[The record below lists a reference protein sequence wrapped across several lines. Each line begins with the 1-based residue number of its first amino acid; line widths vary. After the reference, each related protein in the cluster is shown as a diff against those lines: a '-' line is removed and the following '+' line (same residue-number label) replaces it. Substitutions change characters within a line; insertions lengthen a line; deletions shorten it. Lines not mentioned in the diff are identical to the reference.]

1 MVMWLT
7 KKYLHLI
14 RYCDNYIIDILFLLS
29 RKIYERISDM
39 KEFTPDKYLGHKINR
54 ISRSIDKYFDR
65 KRCSKTECIP
75 RSQGMMI
82 GYIMDNQ
89 GQNIFQKDI
98 EAKFHLSGATVTN
111 MLKSLE
117 KNGYIVRTP
126 MENDARLKRI
136 ELTQKALDHENRVR
150 ENIMVI
156 EEAMHEGFS
165 KEEFNM
171 MLGFLDRVIDNMEK
185 LNK

>member
-1 MVMWLT
+1 M
-7 KKYLHLI
+7 
-14 RYCDNYIIDILFLLS
+14 IIGFL
-29 RKIYERISDM
+29 
-39 KEFTPDKYLGHKINR
+39 
-54 ISRSIDKYFDR
+54 
-65 KRCSKTECIP
+65 
-75 RSQGMMI
+75 
-82 GYIMDNQ
+82 MDNVERD
-89 GQNIFQKDI
+89 IFQKDI
-98 EAKFHLSGATVTN
+98 EAHFDLKGATVTN

>member
-1 MVMWLT
+1 
-7 KKYLHLI
+7 
-14 RYCDNYIIDILFLLS
+14 
-29 RKIYERISDM
+29 M

-54 ISRSIDKYFDR
+54 ISRSIDRYFDR

-89 GQNIFQKDI
+89 DQNIFQKDI
-98 EAKFHLSGATVTN
+98 EAEFHLSGATVTN

-126 MENDARLKRI
+126 MENDARLKKI
-136 ELTQKALDHENRVR
+136 ELYVKQFLKFQAILCLTKKFRILRKM
-150 ENIMVI
+150 NIIQRIGQGHQLMCC
-156 EEAMHEGFS
+156 
-165 KEEFNM
+165 
-171 MLGFLDRVIDNMEK
+171 D
-185 LNK
+185 

>member
-1 MVMWLT
+1 MYKRQV
-7 KKYLHLI
+7 
-14 RYCDNYIIDILFLLS
+14 
-29 RKIYERISDM
+29 YERISDM

-54 ISRSIDKYFDR
+54 ISRSIDRYFDR

-117 KNGYIVRTP
+117 KK
-126 MENDARLKRI
+126 RLYCAHTYGK
-136 ELTQKALDHENRVR
+136 
-150 ENIMVI
+150 
-156 EEAMHEGFS
+156 
-165 KEEFNM
+165 
-171 MLGFLDRVIDNMEK
+171 
-185 LNK
+185 

>member
-1 MVMWLT
+1 
-7 KKYLHLI
+7 
-14 RYCDNYIIDILFLLS
+14 
-29 RKIYERISDM
+29 M

-117 KNGYIVRTP
+117 KNGFIIRTP

-136 ELTQKALDHENRVR
+136 TLTEKAYER
-150 ENIMVI
+150 EEKIRDNIRTI
-156 EEAMHEGFS
+156 EVAMKKGFTD
-165 KEEFNM
+165 EEYRQLFSYI
-171 MLGFLDRVIDNMEK
+171 DRVIANMEE
-185 LNK
+185 LNS

>member
-1 MVMWLT
+1 
-7 KKYLHLI
+7 
-14 RYCDNYIIDILFLLS
+14 
-29 RKIYERISDM
+29 M

-54 ISRSIDKYFDR
+54 ISRSIDRYFDR

-82 GYIMDNQ
+82 GY
-89 GQNIFQKDI
+89 
-98 EAKFHLSGATVTN
+98 

>member
-1 MVMWLT
+1 
-7 KKYLHLI
+7 
-14 RYCDNYIIDILFLLS
+14 
-29 RKIYERISDM
+29 M
-39 KEFTPDKYLGHKINR
+39 KQFTPDKYLGHKLGR
-54 ISRSIDKYFDR
+54 IHRNIDRYFDR
-65 KRCSKTECIP
+65 HKDGAGPCLP
-75 RSQGMMI
+75 RTQGMII
-82 GYIMDNQ
+82 GFLMDNVERD
-89 GQNIFQKDI
+89 IFQKDI
-98 EAKFHLSGATVTN
+98 EAHFDLKGATVTN

-150 ENIMVI
+150 ENIMGI

>member
-1 MVMWLT
+1 
-7 KKYLHLI
+7 
-14 RYCDNYIIDILFLLS
+14 
-29 RKIYERISDM
+29 M

-82 GYIMDNQ
+82 GYIMDNH

-117 KNGYIVRTP
+117 KNGY
-126 MENDARLKRI
+126 
-136 ELTQKALDHENRVR
+136 
-150 ENIMVI
+150 IMVI